1 VAKFFTHC
9 PFTLKDGVYYYCRG
23 INKIPTEPITAADIS
38 CAYASSHRMSNN
50 RARGLPTI
58 VYDTAD
64 TSKSI
69 KTRKNN
75 STDTPRRSQRLKQL
89 VPCIT
94 PLQNTANNEDEEEEE
109 EEDGT
114 SDNAGS
120 ADGRALYW
128 SSTEA
133 AKLFLGSKHAT
144 EDVFDCLEGR
154 IELLDKV
161 MNHYAGYRGRG
172 FVRIKCLPH
181 SD

>member
-1 VAKFFTHC
+1 
-9 PFTLKDGVYYYCRG
+9 
-23 INKIPTEPITAADIS
+23 
-38 CAYASSHRMSNN
+38 MSNN

-58 VYDTAD
+58 VYVTAD

-75 STDTPRRSQRLKQL
+75 STDTPRRSQRVKQL
-89 VPCIT
+89 VSCIT
-94 PLQNTANNEDEEEEE
+94 SLQNNANNEDE

-144 EDVFDCLEGR
+144 EDVFDCLQER
-154 IELLDKV
+154 IELLDKI
-161 MNHYAGYRGRG
+161 MNH
-172 FVRIKCLPH
+172 
-181 SD
+181 